1 MKLSTPIKFAIQRF
15 LRSNGWEIRRFRLG
29 EMEQLSKSLTLH
41 GVTTVLDVGA
51 NIGQFGQSLRQS
63 GYAGRIISFEP
74 QSDAHL
80 KLFALAKLD
89 SKWTVAPRCAL
100 GETAGELDINIS
112 DNSVSSSLLPILG
125 DHVSNA
131 PASRYVRTEKV
142 PVIRL
147 DDCELVPANETIFI
161 KIDTQGF
168 EEHVL
173 NGAPKLLARAAGLQL
188 EMSIAQL
195 YEGQADWLQLLHRAK
210 KLGFVVWHLETGF
223 LDRETGQV
231 LQADATLF
239 RSTNKTS

>member
-1 MKLSTPIKFAIQRF
+1 MNIATPFKFAIQRF
-15 LRSNGWEIRRFRLG
+15 LRSRGWEIRRFKMG
-29 EMEQLSKSLTLH
+29 EIEQLSKSLALH

-74 QSDAHL
+74 QSDAHA
-80 KLFALAKLD
+80 KLSALAKMD
-89 SKWTVAPRCAL
+89 SNWIVAPRCAL
-100 GETAGELDINIS
+100 GGTPGELDINIS

-131 PASRYVRTEKV
+131 PSSRYVRTEKV

-147 DDCELVPANETIFI
+147 DDCDLIPANETIFI

-173 NGAPKLLARAAGLQL
+173 NGAPKLLERAAGLQL
-188 EMSIAQL
+188 EMSIAAL
-195 YEGQADWLQLLHRAK
+195 YKGQADWLALLGRAK
-210 KLGFVVWHLETGF
+210 KLGYVVWHLETGF
-223 LDRETGQV
+223 LDKATGQV
-231 LQADATLF
+231 LQADAALF
-239 RSTNKTS
+239 RTPKTS